1 MISAL
6 PHPSLAHP
14 SHAHA
19 SLTQPRAARWPQA
32 LCAGLALATVLLL
45 QGCAGGVAG
54 SSSAARPTPA
64 AAADAAPASA
74 SGTAWRRAPI
84 SPQQQAELDA
94 AMSLVRARRYDQGL
108 EALVQLAKR
117 MPGHPVPLINQA
129 LVHKQLGR
137 HAQAQEQL
145 QEALRMDP
153 DDPLAANELALLYRQ
168 QGRFAE
174 ARPVYERML
183 ALYPNFALGHK
194 NLGVLCDL
202 YLRDYECALCHYKRY
217 SSFAPDDANVRIW
230 IADLEKRVAAK

>member
-1 MISAL
+1 MPPAL
-6 PHPSLAHP
+6 PRPSRAHRP
-14 SHAHA
+14 A
-19 SLTQPRAARWPQA
+19 PQA
-32 LCAGLALATVLLL
+32 LRGPHALWAGMALATALLL
-45 QGCAGGVAG
+45 QGCAGGPAG
-54 SSSAARPTPA
+54 NAP
-64 AAADAAPASA
+64 AAPAPNA
-74 SGTAWRRAPI
+74 AENAAQESGVAWRRAAI

-94 AMSLVRARRYDQGL
+94 AMALVRARRYDQGL
-108 EALVQLAKR
+108 EALVQLANR

-137 HAQAQEQL
+137 HELAQERL
-145 QEALRMDP
+145 QQALRMDP

-217 SSFAPDDANVRIW
+217 STFAPDDQNVRIW